1 MSDDSDRPTIWTRM
15 VADERFR
22 EALIDDPL
30 RALADF
36 PDVAVSSEQVRR
48 LEDMTRDERDEL
60 ITELFREIHLK
71 GGQARFGTIGM
82 DGRLGAEFGD
92 GGIAPA

>member
-1 MSDDSDRPTIWTRM
+1 MSGTSERPTIWTRV

-22 EALIDDPL
+22 AALVEDPL

-36 PDVAVSSEQVRR
+36 DDVAVSSQQVRQ
-48 LEDMTRDERDEL
+48 LEAMTRGEREEL
-60 ITELFREIHLK
+60 VTEVFRRAHFL
-71 GGQARFGTIGM
+71 GGQARFGSIGL
-82 DGRLGAEFGD
+82 DGRLGAGSGD